1 MEPGLNDFLGQIPIS
16 FIIAPIFF
24 GVLYIIAMVI
34 VFRRAAERRRR
45 RREAMFGY
53 DQPQPT
59 PTRGFVPAMAGA
71 AVAAAAVP
79 AVISSR
85 TALMSSTPPIEEPDL
100 DMLTTNS
107 LLDEAER
114 MPSTPPPA
122 PAPKP
127 TAQAQPAAQPVQSAS
142 APRLMSTEEDP
153 DDAIEVMR
161 IWRDVNDGGL
171 IVQMGN
177 QRYRTLLEVR
187 TPDLQRRFTAVVRD
201 LMNIAGI
208 NAGSASGTSAPTPS
222 PSPRSTSSFA
232 PATVSPMPPASPK
245 PVGVL
250 DRVVR
255 RGSSKQEQD
264 DQPPG
269 IAASVEEFLQ
279 LRLIATPHL
288 VSRNIHVRPSPDQ
301 GIRIEVDGR
310 FYDSVDEVA
319 DAEVREYLQTVMAE
333 WASKQ

>member
-24 GVLYIIAMVI
+24 GVLYIAVMVI
-34 VFRRAAERRRR
+34 IFRRAAERRRK
-45 RREAMFGY
+45 RREAQLGY
-53 DQPQPT
+53 DQPQAT

-71 AVAAAAVP
+71 AVAATAAAVP
-79 AVISSR
+79 TMLSSR
-85 TALMSSTPPIEEPDL
+85 TALMSTTSPIEEPDL

-122 PAPKP
+122 PAAK
-127 TAQAQPAAQPVQSAS
+127 PAASSVQAASTSAS

-208 NAGSASGTSAPTPS
+208 NAGSASGSSAPA

-232 PATVSPMPPASPK
+232 PAAVSPLPPASPK

-255 RGSSKQEQD
+255 RGSGKQEQD

-269 IAASVEEFLQ
+269 IAASVEEYLQ
-279 LRLIATPHL
+279 LRLVGTPHL

-301 GIRIEVDGR
+301 GIRIEVDGQ
-310 FYDSVDEVA
+310 FYDSVDAVA
-319 DAEVREYLQTVMAE
+319 DADVREFLQTVMAE